1 MNVGKPPFSV
11 LLKKKKNVWKIISEF
26 ISLQIGNLQIKERP
40 EENGKCNKIPKSN
53 TYKCCG

>member
-11 LLKKKKNVWKIISEF
+11 LLKNNFSEC